1 MTRMKACCLP
11 AWYRLCIWI
20 TAFVVLS
27 LPVLASAAFY
37 EKDYEVRSFMGKD
50 VLCDPYVVQEDDY
63 VIKILKQRGDIAHK
77 DFPKF
82 LEIFKHIN
90 PDVGDIDRVYP
101 LQKILI
107 PLRILPPGTLE
118 GQESG
123 KVSIPVITITNL
135 PRALKSNSEV
145 YRVRYGDWVSR
156 LIAERFG
163 KYGTEPYE
171 KGLELFRKLNPDIE
185 DLDKIRAGSEIRLPD
200 PDIQN
205 RPWYGDLF
213 EDREDTEQPGEKMIE
228 QLLAGHNQGMKDASR
243 DAGVKES
250 QKDEKEEKK
259 DRKSAASPP
268 PVQWFKDISVFET
281 AAEIVD
287 AEIIDKGYYFFPQK
301 QGRDF
306 RLELSRSPVIELD
319 NGKKLLF
326 TRRNALSPG
335 EQMIVQDYWKDLD
348 VVFVQGDP
356 ELLTVL
362 EKLINAIDPRGYEKR
377 ADIDDS
383 GVSIAVR
390 GRFIYNSI
398 KEDSR
403 VCLNIVSESDMRTPP
418 AVSDYVARHDI
429 ELREWVEKDDK
440 SGWILREPRRNI
452 SDRNLPAAEAGSPEK
467 LVEAVGEMLGLRYH
481 DNVEIS
487 FPYGGFQVKASVA
500 MLSGEDQAEIL
511 VDYGSLKGDAV
522 AAIEESG
529 FRVLQIE
536 GGQDVETLLDSLTGI
551 LPVDSEKDPI
561 FWTADRPRIYNTSV
575 QIPGR
580 LVSSSEKNGEGGL
593 LVTRASLADALV
605 DYLHEDAGVKVI
617 RLRR

>member
-1 MTRMKACCLP
+1 MKDSCLP
-11 AWYRLCIWI
+11 GCYRLCIWI
-20 TAFVVLS
+20 TAFVVVS
-27 LPVLASAAFY
+27 LPLLVSAAFY
-37 EKDYEVRSFMGKD
+37 EKDYEVRSFREKD

-63 VIKILKQRGDIAHK
+63 VIRILKQRGDIAHK

-90 PDVGDIDRVYP
+90 PDVGDIDRIYP
-101 LQKILI
+101 LEKILI
-107 PLRILPPGTLE
+107 PLRIIPPGTLE

-145 YRVRYGDWVSR
+145 YRVKYGDWVSR

-163 KYGTEPYE
+163 EYGTESYE
-171 KGLELFRKLNPDIE
+171 RGLELFRKLNPDIE
-185 DLDKIRAGSEIRLPD
+185 DLGKIRAGSEIRLPD

-205 RPWYGDLF
+205 RPWYGSLF
-213 EDREDTEQPGEKMIE
+213 EDRKDNDQPDEEMTE
-228 QLLAGHNQGMKDASR
+228 QLLAGHNQVMNDTSMDAAEKENQKDA
-243 DAGVKES
+243 
-250 QKDEKEEKK
+250 KEEEKSG
-259 DRKSAASPP
+259 KSANLPL
-268 PVQWFKDISVFET
+268 PVQWFKDLSVFET

-287 AEIIDKGYYFFPQK
+287 AEIIDEGHYFFPKK

-326 TRRNALSPG
+326 TRQKALSPR
-335 EQMIVQDYWKDLD
+335 EQMIIQDYWEDME
-348 VVFVQGDP
+348 VVFVPADP

-377 ADIDDS
+377 MDIDGN
-383 GVSIAVR
+383 GVSVAVR

-398 KEDSR
+398 KKEDSR
-403 VCLNIVSESDMRTPP
+403 VCLNIVSEPEMRTPP
-418 AVSDYVARHDI
+418 AVSDYVSRHDI
-429 ELREWVEKDDK
+429 ELREWVEKDDR
-440 SGWILREPRRNI
+440 SGWVLREPRRNT
-452 SDRNLPAAEAGSPEK
+452 SDRNLPAVEAGSPEK
-467 LVEAVGEMLGLRYH
+467 LVEAAGEMLGLRYH
-481 DNVEIS
+481 DKVEIS

-500 MLSGEDQAEIL
+500 MLSNGDQSEVI

-522 AAIEESG
+522 ASIEESG

-536 GGQDVETLLDSLTGI
+536 DAQDVETLLDSLAGV
-551 LPVDSEKDPI
+551 LPVDLEKDPM

-575 QIPGR
+575 QIPGW
-580 LVSSSEKNGEGGL
+580 LLTSAENNGGGGL
-593 LVTRASLADALV
+593 LVTQARLADALV